1 MKNYI
6 QGGDTVTLTAPYAV
20 TSGQGA
26 LVGSIFGVA
35 TGDIANAAVGEFKT
49 TGVFDLTKA
58 ASQAWTVGVR
68 IYWDDAAKVCT
79 TAAAAGA
86 NKLIGVALV
95 AVGSGAGE
103 TIGRVRLSAAF
114 TI

>member
-1 MKNYI
+1 MKNFV
-6 QGGDTVTLTAPYAV
+6 QEGDVITLAAPYTV
-20 TSGQGA
+20 VSGDGL

-35 TGDIANAAVGEFKT
+35 TASAASGDAVET
-49 TGVFDLTKA
+49 AVTGVFDLAKT
-58 ASQAWTVGVR
+58 ASQAWTVGAR
-68 IYWDDAAKVCT
+68 IYWDDATKLCT
-79 TAAAAGA
+79 TVAAAGA

-103 TIGRVRLSAAF
+103 TIGRVRLSANF